1 VCRIPRGSQQTV
13 AALATR
19 GQPTSPPAG
28 LVRAPRPQPWAM
40 RDEKHQKQC
49 RHSAPSPTHAYDAR
63 QRQQRGARHGRCSP
77 QVHRA
82 RTKTNRPMARRGV
95 VLCDDWRHATRKV
108 GMHCTVRVRG
118 YVLPTGRNQVYWQ
131 GSVLRISWTA
141 QREGRRGT
149 GTQRTATT
157 AAAAGGARRASDQN
171 PSLAGTQSAGRSPR
185 RH

>member
-1 VCRIPRGSQQTV
+1 MCRIPRGSQQTV

-108 GMHCTVRVRG
+108 GMHALHSACARLRATNREEPGVLAGERVTYIVDCTAGREEGNWYPAYG
-118 YVLPTGRNQVYWQ
+118 YDR
-131 GSVLRISWTA
+131 RC
-141 QREGRRGT
+141 GRRSPT
-149 GTQRTATT
+149 CQR
-157 AAAAGGARRASDQN
+157 
-171 PSLAGTQSAGRSPR
+171 PKP
-185 RH
+185 